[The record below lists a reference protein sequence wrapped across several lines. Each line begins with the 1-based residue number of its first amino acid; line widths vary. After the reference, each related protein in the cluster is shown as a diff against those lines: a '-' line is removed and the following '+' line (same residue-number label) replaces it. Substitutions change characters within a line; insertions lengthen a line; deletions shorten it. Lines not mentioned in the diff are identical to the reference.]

1 MRINTWPIYNNDRKM
16 PSINK
21 STLLRGQ
28 SRHYS
33 GRCKKYAVYASTV
46 IIVLIYF
53 YKNLSLLSYIET
65 RNCQILTTS
74 TPTQL
79 STLTTLNLKSCSLTG
94 ALPSTIRHATNLLQ
108 LDISD
113 NPGLTSLTTSPD
125 EFQSLHKLE
134 ILFSSSNTGLTQLPP
149 VLGTMTSITRLGWR
163 DGSLSGDLDSES
175 IPPNLVHLI
184 LTNNN
189 IDRLYGQTLFRRL
202 KNVRKLMLSHNQIT
216 CFGSDGNTGW
226 DGDGIGNDDNGYND
240 ISQMVNLELLRL
252 AGNKL
257 TFLPPTLW
265 TLPKLTWLTISGN
278 PLTAIPTATT
288 RNSPQIDITSLAEPP
303 TVTNLGKGAS
313 GTVRTYLYEG
323 KEVAVKILHGVTSD
337 GRAEDELAIY
347 SMVGGTGKDHNIVGC
362 IGTLLDGSG
371 GGGGHGEKEKGVVM
385 ERLPPGLRD
394 LASPPTI
401 VEVTQDRWDADSEGE
416 RFTPSFVMNALEDLV
431 EAMVHLHGTVGV
443 AHGDVYAHN
452 MKVNRKTGHLF
463 LLDFGASYVVGD
475 YWMEAERLEVRA
487 VGVLIGELSDRMIAV
502 GGIFGVGDE
511 ESGASTVLSLQRLL
525 VKLSDRCV
533 DVDVRKR
540 PSLREIQ
547 SNLSQLKYNHFE
559 KGPLL

>member
-1 MRINTWPIYNNDRKM
+1 
-16 PSINK
+16 
-21 STLLRGQ
+21 
-28 SRHYS
+28 
-33 GRCKKYAVYASTV
+33 
-46 IIVLIYF
+46 
-53 YKNLSLLSYIET
+53 
-65 RNCQILTTS
+65 
-74 TPTQL
+74 
-79 STLTTLNLKSCSLTG
+79 
-94 ALPSTIRHATNLLQ
+94 
-108 LDISD
+108 
-113 NPGLTSLTTSPD
+113 
-125 EFQSLHKLE
+125 
-134 ILFSSSNTGLTQLPP
+134 
-149 VLGTMTSITRLGWR
+149 MTSITRLGWR